1 MGFNDNVI
9 SLIKLFC
16 SDKKSCIQINGNLTE
31 QFDIGRGI
39 RQGCPLSM
47 LIYILFKEALYCY
60 IKSCNTIKGIQLPNN
75 NTLKI
80 SGYADD
86 TNLFTMD
93 HESIVNIFNIL
104 RKFEL
109 ATGAILNKNKTKIY
123 GLGLWNNKID
133 WPIPWLASNTN
144 SFESLCVIFDNDY
157 ELVVN
162 KNWDNILD

>member
-1 MGFNDNVI
+1 MNKMGFNDNVI

-60 IKSCNTIKGIQLPNN
+60 IKSCNTIKGIQLHNN
-75 NTLKI
+75 NILKI

-93 HESIVNIFNIL
+93 HESIVNIFNVI

-109 ATGAILNKNKTKIY
+109 ATGAI
-123 GLGLWNNKID
+123 
-133 WPIPWLASNTN
+133 
-144 SFESLCVIFDNDY
+144 
-157 ELVVN
+157 
-162 KNWDNILD
+162 